1 MNILGIG
8 PLELLLIMVLAL
20 VVLGPEKLPGL
31 IAQVG
36 KTINDLR
43 RLTSQL
49 SDEFNQTL
57 QAELNETRSV
67 VEDTKQTFKDAQA
80 SWNDAVNV
88 GSAAP
93 SGASSAAA
101 PVVAEPPAALPIAAP
116 HDTESNGR
124 SNGTTPPAGGTTT
137 GAAAPSAAVRQS
149 PDELL
154 PPY

>member
-116 HDTESNGR
+116 HDTESDGR
-124 SNGTTPPAGGTTT
+124 SNGTTPLAGGNTT
-137 GAAAPSAAVRQS
+137 GAASPSAAVRQS